1 MNKKDQT
8 INTYNR
14 SALVLADRFNK
25 LGVRIDDVK
34 EGFLYISKKNP
45 FVLEIGCANG
55 RDAKE
60 ILKYTNNYLGIDIS
74 EELIKIAKQNIP
86 KGKFKV
92 ADVEDYI
99 FPKNIDM
106 IFAFASLIHSNK
118 DNLQKILN
126 EAHKSLCEGGIFFI
140 SMRCGEYQELTER
153 DDFGVRTYYLYTP
166 KDIRKIIGS
175 RYEIIKE
182 DVYDLRGQY
191 WMSIIL
197 RKKIVL

>member
-8 INTYNR
+8 IDTYNK
-14 SALVLADRFNK
+14 SASSLADRFNK
-25 LGVRIDDVK
+25 FGVRINDVK
-34 EGFLYISKKNP
+34 EGFSYISKKNP

-74 EELIKIAKQNIP
+74 EELIKIAKQNIS

-106 IFAFASLIHSNK
+106 IFSFASLIHSNRN
-118 DNLQKILN
+118 NLQKILN
-126 EAHKSLCEGGIFFI
+126 EAHESLNVGGIFYI
-140 SMRCGEYQELTER
+140 SMKYGEYQESTKE
-153 DDFGVRTYYLYTP
+153 DEFGIRTYYFYTSE
-166 KDIRKIIGS
+166 DIRKIIGS
-175 RYEIIKE
+175 SYEIIRE
-182 DVYDLRGQY
+182 NVYDLRGQDLI
-191 WMSIIL
+191 SIIL
-197 RKKIVL
+197 RKK